1 MNGAV
6 GRAVSSDGSVIAFA
20 RTGVGPSL
28 LLVHGGGLDA
38 RQWDRVA
45 PLLAADLAVH
55 AIDRRGRGSSDPIRA
70 GHAVDREAEDI
81 AAVARAIPGPVHLLG
96 HSSGARYALEA
107 ALLLGDLASLVLY
120 EPSLLGRITP
130 SALDEIARLEAAGDR
145 EGILRVWQVDVIG
158 NTADGFAALRRGR
171 TWPMLLDNAPTLAP
185 ELRALARYERRL
197 EFARFARISC
207 PVLLLLGGE
216 SDAEMSRTVREVHA
230 AIPQSRIEML
240 PGQRHSAMLGAPD
253 VFAAAVRRFLGG
265 RRAASA
271 REDAERERSAE
282 EEQ

>member
-1 MNGAV
+1 MKG
-6 GRAVSSDGSVIAFA
+6 AVSSDGSVIAFA
-20 RTGVGPSL
+20 RTGAGPSL

-55 AIDRRGRGSSDPIRA
+55 AMDRRGRGGSDPIRA

-107 ALLLGDLASLVLY
+107 ALLLGDLASLILY

-130 SALDEIARLEAAGDR
+130 YALDEIARLEAAGDR
-145 EGILRVWQVDVIG
+145 EGILRVWQVEVIG

-171 TWPMLLDNAPTLAP
+171 MWPMLLDNALSLPS
-185 ELRALARYERRL
+185 ELQALAEYEARL
-197 EFARFARISC
+197 DPSRFARISC
-207 PVLLLLGGE
+207 PVLLLVGGE
-216 SDAEMSRTVREVHA
+216 SDEAMSRTVRDA
-230 AIPQSRIEML
+230 QRAIPASRLEVL
-240 PGQRHSAMLGAPD
+240 PGQRHSAMFGAPD
-253 VFAAAVRRFLGG
+253 IFAATVRAFAAGLG
-265 RRAASA
+265 
-271 REDAERERSAE
+271 
-282 EEQ
+282 